1 MAEDEKKFEC
11 IYLEWNDAVDE
22 AEWAEVEEAELF
34 KCKTL
39 GFVVAENEIAIC
51 VAAVVSE
58 ADNQSNAKIHIPKA
72 WITLEKRI
80 KLEPGEEM

>member
-11 IYLEWNDAVDE
+11 IYLEWNDAVAE

-39 GFVVAENEIAIC
+39 GFVVAENDEAIC

-58 ADNQSNAKIHIPKA
+58 ADKQSNAKIHIPKA
-72 WITLEKRI
+72 WITLEKRL
-80 KLEPGEEM
+80 KM

>member
-1 MAEDEKKFEC
+1 MAEEEKKFEC
-11 IYLEWNDAVDE
+11 IYLEWNDAVAE

-39 GFVVAENEIAIC
+39 GFVVAENDEAIC

-58 ADNQSNAKIHIPKA
+58 ADKQSNAKIHIPKA
-72 WITLEKRI
+72 WITLEKRL
-80 KLEPGEEM
+80 KM

>member
-1 MAEDEKKFEC
+1 MSVSVEDEKKFEC
-11 IYLEWNDAVDE
+11 IYLEWNDAVAE

-39 GFVVAENEIAIC
+39 GFVVAENDEAIC

-58 ADNQSNAKIHIPKA
+58 ADKQSNAKIHIPKA
-72 WITLEKRI
+72 WITLEKRL
-80 KLEPGEEM
+80 KM